1 MRVWGNWKL
10 LSEREEKMLHLAALR
25 ILNEVGVAVESE
37 DVMTKLADFGA
48 RVDRAKQRVYFSPEF
63 VEEFLSS
70 SERFDWD
77 NAEPYVGGSASIY
90 FGYYLDP
97 ETDEFRMWTVVDM
110 LRYFKVAHHIGLDY
124 GSAYVFPVD
133 GIPHEALVP
142 FFHYFALKFTGK
154 ASASVNNVKWAPI
167 VLEMSE
173 AFAEESGVSL
183 QQVLAPVHIH
193 LVSPLR
199 FSAEEAKIFVFFAER
214 GLRIGIGT
222 MSVLGSNAPVTIAGA
237 LAQHLAQNIFINIV
251 YRAYFG
257 DKRLHFSSAISP
269 LDMRTLMQSYGR
281 PEKELC
287 NVAMAQMAIRY
298 GAYFFPHT
306 GHSDAKKPGPEAGF
320 EKALNAL
327 PSLIACGRVGISC
340 GLLSVDEVYSPIQL
354 VIDREII
361 GALRRFVQGFEV
373 NEETLAFETLK
384 EVGPGGIFT
393 GTEHTARHW
402 RNELWIP
409 TVFAREMFSAWW
421 QKGAKT
427 EIDLARE
434 ICIEALR
441 SEPLPVYISDQL
453 EQKFLALV
461 KKATGATIQPVEPI

>member
-1 MRVWGNWKL
+1 MKVWGNWKP
-10 LSEREEKMLHLAALR
+10 LSEREVEMLHEAALR
-25 ILNEVGVAVESE
+25 ILSEIGVAVENE
-37 DVMTKLADFGA
+37 DVLTKLADFGA
-48 RVDRAKQRVYFSPEF
+48 IVDRSKQRVYFSPKF
-63 VEEFLSS
+63 VEDFLAS

-97 ETDEFRMWTVVDM
+97 ETDEFRQWTVTDM
-110 LRYFKVAHHIGLDY
+110 LRFFKIAYYIGLGY

-133 GIPHEALVP
+133 EIPHEALVP
-142 FFHYFALKFTGK
+142 FFHYFALKFTGR
-154 ASASVNNVKWAPI
+154 ASASVNNVKWAPV
-167 VLEMSE
+167 VLEMNE
-173 AFAEESGVSL
+173 AFAEENGVSL
-183 QQVLAPVHIH
+183 QQVVAPVHIH

-222 MSVLGSNAPVTIAGA
+222 MAVLGSNAPVTIAGA

-257 DKRLHFSSAISP
+257 DKQLRFSSAISP

-287 NVAMAQMAIRY
+287 NVAMAQLAIHY
-298 GAYFFPHT
+298 GAHFFPHT

-340 GLLSVDEVYSPIQL
+340 GLLSVDEVFSPIQL

-373 NEETLAFETLK
+373 NEETLAFETIK
-384 EVGPGGIFT
+384 EAASIGIFT
-393 GTEHTARHW
+393 GTEHTAKHW
-402 RNELWIP
+402 RKELWTP
-409 TVFAREMFSAWW
+409 TVFAREMFSAWR

-427 EIDLARE
+427 EVDLARE

-441 SEPLPVYISDQL
+441 SELIPVYISDQL
-453 EQKFLALV
+453 EQKLIAIV
-461 KKATGATIQPVEPI
+461 KKAVGFEIQPVEPI